1 MANINKNFDE
11 YFESIKNNTGKIG
24 ELKDANGKIVQIQE
38 YKSQKSGKKSLKLT
52 IAVDGGEVFT
62 YLGFSNEKSIEI
74 TKARLTKLCIAAV
87 GMAETKKIYEA
98 AANDE
103 DVDDDVDLILELGT
117 KINKKLKKN
126 QVEVVVTRTKTEDG
140 FWDTRWHL
148 PEAKSEGNSAEQP
161 PIPQESEASAE
172 STDEFLNDLKQ

>member
-24 ELKDANGKIVQIQE
+24 ELKDAEGKIVQIQE

-103 DVDDDVDLILELGT
+103 DVEDDVDLILELGT

-126 QVEVVVTRTKTEDG
+126 SVEVVVTRTKTEDG
-140 FWDTRWHL
+140 FWDTKFHL
-148 PEAKSEGNSAEQP
+148 PESKSEGSTTEQP
-161 PIPQESEASAE
+161 PLPGESEASAE
-172 STDEFLNDLKQ
+172 NTDEFLNDLK

>member
-1 MANINKNFDE
+1 MAKIEPSFDT
-11 YFESIKNNTGKIG
+11 YFETIKNNTGKIG
-24 ELKDANGKIVQIQE
+24 ELKDAEGKIVQIQE

-103 DVDDDVDLILELGT
+103 DVEDDVDLILELGT

-126 QVEVVVTRTKTEDG
+126 SVEVVVTRTKTEDG
-140 FWDTRWHL
+140 FWDTKWHL
-148 PEAKSEGNSAEQP
+148 KDSDEPALPEESKAKPEDADDFLGEIAEEAKN
-161 PIPQESEASAE
+161 
-172 STDEFLNDLKQ
+172 

>member
-1 MANINKNFDE
+1 MANINKNFDS

-24 ELKDANGKIVQIQE
+24 ELKDDEGKIVQIQE

-87 GMAETKKIYEA
+87 GMAETKKIFEDV
-98 AANDE
+98 ANDSDIDTE
-103 DVDDDVDLILELGT
+103 VDFILEFSSKL
-117 KINKKLKKN
+117 NKKLRKN
-126 QVEVVVTRTKTEDG
+126 PTDVIVSRTKNEEKG
-140 FWDTRWHL
+140 VWDTKWHL
-148 PEAKSEGNSAEQP
+148 PEAEEVPLPEENKAKNEN
-161 PIPQESEASAE
+161 
-172 STDEFLNDLKQ
+172 TDDFLGDLVEEK

>member
-1 MANINKNFDE
+1 MANINKDFDS
-11 YFESIKNNTGKIG
+11 YFETIKNNTGKIG
-24 ELKDANGKIVQIQE
+24 ELKDAEGKIVQIQE

-98 AANDE
+98 VANDE
-103 DVDDDVDLILELGT
+103 DVTDDKDFILEFASKL
-117 KINKKLKKN
+117 NKKLRKN
-126 QVEVVVTRTKTEDG
+126 PTEVIVSRTKNEEKG
-140 FWDTRWHL
+140 LWDTKWHL
-148 PEAKSEGNSAEQP
+148 KDSDEPALPEESKAKPEDTDDFLGEIAEEAK
-161 PIPQESEASAE
+161 
-172 STDEFLNDLKQ
+172 

>member
-1 MANINKNFDE
+1 MANINKDFDS

-24 ELKDANGKIVQIQE
+24 ELKDAEGKIVQIQE

-103 DVDDDVDLILELGT
+103 DVEDDVDLILELGT

-126 QVEVVVTRTKTEDG
+126 SVEVVVTRTKTEDG
-140 FWDTRWHL
+140 FWDTKFHL
-148 PEAKSEGNSAEQP
+148 PESKSEVNSTEQP
-161 PIPQESEASAE
+161 PLPEESEASAE
-172 STDEFLNDLKQ
+172 NTDEFLNDLK